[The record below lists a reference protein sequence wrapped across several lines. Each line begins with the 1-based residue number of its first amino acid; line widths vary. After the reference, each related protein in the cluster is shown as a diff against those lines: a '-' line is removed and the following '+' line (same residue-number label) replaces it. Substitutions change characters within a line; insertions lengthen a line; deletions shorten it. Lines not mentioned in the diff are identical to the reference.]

1 MSIGAGATSATVW
14 IDIEGDADDA
24 VVEGFV
30 NPKAIFEDE
39 TLGFTLMV
47 LVVVLAA
54 TEKTFW
60 GPSTKGSTAI

>member
-1 MSIGAGATSATVW
+1 MLATVW

-30 NPKAIFEDE
+30 NPKAVFKDE

-47 LVVVLAA
+47 LVVALAA
-54 TEKTFW
+54 TEEAFW